1 LHTPGP
7 ELTRSSLKDLKRQNE
22 RRVFGLLRGN
32 PTMTRAALASATGLS
47 RSTIGN
53 VIRSLEER
61 GIVEEGEHTGA
72 RHSLTGRPAVAV
84 ALVPGSGATVGVA
97 INRERL
103 KIGVADLRGT
113 VLAEHDEPL
122 VAGSD
127 GETILVLVA
136 DRVRAMITAAG
147 TPRGRVIGL
156 AIGIPGP
163 VDDHGAVD
171 ARSPSPRWA
180 GVRVRETLSRLLDGL
195 PVVPDNDANYG
206 AVGELHYGAGR
217 DVADLIYVSIGPGI
231 GGGFVVGGQL
241 RRGHSGYAGEVG
253 HITAV
258 EDGPRCTCGRLGC
271 LSTVAASGALLDA
284 WARDRGERLTVSGLL
299 ELADTGDPH
308 AHALLFEAGVHVGR
322 VCGALVNALDPARV
336 VLGGELGSRSQ
347 NLLHGVRHALER
359 YAHPVLAGVDVV
371 HAVLQDRAEVLGA
384 VAAVLRDDELVSS
397 VIVPS

>member
-1 LHTPGP
+1 
-7 ELTRSSLKDLKRQNE
+7 
-22 RRVFGLLRGN
+22 
-32 PTMTRAALASATGLS
+32 LS

-53 VIRSLEER
+53 VIRSLEEQ

-72 RHSLTGRPAVAV
+72 RHGLTGRPAVAV

-113 VLAEHDEPL
+113 VLAEHDEAL
-122 VAGSD
+122 VPGSD
-127 GETILVLVA
+127 GETILILVA
-136 DRVRAMITAAG
+136 DRVRAMISG
-147 TPRGRVIGL
+147 LGVPPGRVIGL

-163 VDDHGAVD
+163 VDEDGSVD
-171 ARSPSPRWA
+171 TRSPSPRWA

-253 HITAV
+253 HMPVNPA
-258 EDGPRCTCGRLGC
+258 GMRCRCGSVGC
-271 LSTVAASGALLDA
+271 WETEIGERALLVRA
-284 WARDRGERLTVSGLL
+284 GLSPTGGRRGVDRVLAAAALKEPLALEALTTSGRWLGIGLGGLINVLNPRL
-299 ELADTGDPH
+299 
-308 AHALLFEAGVHVGR
+308 
-322 VCGALVNALDPARV
+322 V
-336 VLGGELGSRSQ
+336 VLGGLFGRIYPFMSNEVERAM
-347 NLLHGVRHALER
+347 RAHALSSALEGLR
-359 YAHPVLAGVDVV
+359 IVPAALAAD
-371 HAVLQDRAEVLGA
+371 APLLGA
-384 VAAVLRDDELVSS
+384 AEHAIQPLLDDPAAWLGPNARAVQLASA
-397 VIVPS
+397 

>member
-113 VLAEHDEPL
+113 VLAEHDEAL

-258 EDGPRCTCGRLGC
+258 EDGPLCTCGRIGC
-271 LSTVAASGALLDA
+271 LSTVAASGALLEA
-284 WARDRGERLTVSGLL
+284 WATDRGERLTVSGLL
-299 ELADTGDPH
+299 ELADTGDPR

-336 VLGGELGSRSQ
+336 VLGGELGSRSR
-347 NLLHGVRHALER
+347 NLLDGVCHALER

-371 HAVLQDRAEVLGA
+371 HAVLQDRSEVLGA

-397 VIVPS
+397 VINRG

>member
-7 ELTRSSLKDLKRQNE
+7 ESTRSSLKDLKRQNE
-22 RRVFGLLRGN
+22 RRVFGLLRVN
-32 PTMTRAALASATGLS
+32 PTMTRAALAGATGLS

-61 GIVEEGEHTGA
+61 GILEEGEHTGA
-72 RHSLTGRPAVAV
+72 RHGLTGRPAVAV

-103 KIGVADLRGT
+103 KVGVADLRGT
-113 VLAEHDEPL
+113 VLAEHDEALAP
-122 VAGSD
+122 GSD

-136 DRVRAMITAAG
+136 DRVRAMISDLG
-147 TPRGRVIGL
+147 IPPGRVIGL

-163 VDDHGAVD
+163 VDEDGSID

-180 GVRVRETLSRLLDGL
+180 GVRVRETLSHLLDGL

-206 AVGELHYGAGR
+206 AVGELHFGAGR
-217 DVADLIYVSIGPGI
+217 DVADLVYVSIGPGI
-231 GGGFVVGGQL
+231 GGGFVVAGQL

-258 EDGPRCTCGRLGC
+258 EDGPRCTCGRTGC
-271 LSTVAASGALLDA
+271 LSTVAASGVLLDA

-299 ELADTGDPH
+299 ELADAGD
-308 AHALLFEAGVHVGR
+308 AHAQPLLFEAGVHVGR
-322 VCGALVNALDPARV
+322 VCGGLVNALDPARV
-336 VLGGELGSRSQ
+336 VLGGELGSRSSS
-347 NLLHGVRHALER
+347 LLDGVCHALAR

-371 HAVLQDRAEVLGA
+371 HAELQDRSEVLGA

-397 VIVPS
+397 VIVRS

>member
-7 ELTRSSLKDLKRQNE
+7 ESTRSSLKDLKRQNE
-22 RRVFGLLRGN
+22 RRVFGLLRVH

-53 VIRSLEER
+53 VVRSLEEQ

-72 RHSLTGRPAVAV
+72 RHGLTGRPAVAV

-217 DVADLIYVSIGPGI
+217 DAADLIYVSIGPGI

-397 VIVPS
+397 VIVRS